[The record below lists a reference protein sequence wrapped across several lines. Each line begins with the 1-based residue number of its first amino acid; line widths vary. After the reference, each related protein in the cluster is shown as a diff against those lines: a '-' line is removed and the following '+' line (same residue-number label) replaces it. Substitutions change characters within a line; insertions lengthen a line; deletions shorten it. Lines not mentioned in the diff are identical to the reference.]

1 MKQKS
6 TNEQTKTN
14 KLIDLDNRMVVT
26 GEERGR
32 GRTKRVKG
40 VKVTEGDYYNI
51 VYLKFT

>member
-26 GEERGR
+26 GEEGMGGGQRG
-32 GRTKRVKG
+32 
-40 VKVTEGDYYNI
+40 
-51 VYLKFT
+51 